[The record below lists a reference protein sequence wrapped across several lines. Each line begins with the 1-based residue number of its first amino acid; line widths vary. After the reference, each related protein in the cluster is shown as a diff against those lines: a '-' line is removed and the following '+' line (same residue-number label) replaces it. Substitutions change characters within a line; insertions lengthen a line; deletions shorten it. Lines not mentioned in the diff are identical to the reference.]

1 MTIVRSR
8 QEMMDLGMQFAHYYE
23 QIRLFTL
30 EGSLTNVNIPPDE
43 FQDYDFSYFVTDME
57 YFKRSDDW
65 LDMFGTRI
73 ILQKPEDMELFPADL
88 GNWFSYLMIFE
99 DGTKIDLTLIPL
111 EEVEDYFEQSD
122 GLVEVLL
129 DKDNRLKQTVV
140 ASDRQYHIRKPSVR
154 SFDDC
159 CNEFWMSA
167 TYVAKGLARGEILF
181 AIDMMNQVFRPTLLT
196 MLRWKVGM
204 DTGYTLSIGK
214 SDKFL
219 QSYVS
224 SDTWERLL
232 STYNMGSIPSMW
244 AALEMC
250 VVLFRETAHQ
260 IAEQYQF
267 LYPTYDANISP
278 YIDQIHRKSK

>member
-1 MTIVRSR
+1 MRSR
-8 QEMMDLGMQFAHYYE
+8 QEMMDLGMQFAHNNE
-23 QIRLFTL
+23 QIRIFTL

-43 FQDYDFSYFVTDME
+43 FQDYDFSYFVTDMA
-57 YFKRSDDW
+57 YFKRSDEW
-65 LDMFGTRI
+65 LDFFGPRI
-73 ILQKPEDMELFPADL
+73 ILQKPEDMELFPAEL

-99 DGTKIDLTLIPL
+99 DGNKIDLTLIPL
-111 EEVEDYFEQSD
+111 NEIDDYFEQRD

-129 DKDNRLKQTVV
+129 DKDNLIKQPVV
-140 ASDRQYHIRKPSVR
+140 ASDRQYHIQKPSAR

-181 AIDMMNQVFRPTLLT
+181 AIDMMNNVFRPNLLT

-204 DTGYTLSIGK
+204 DTEYRLSIGK

-219 QSYVS
+219 QQYVS
-224 SDTWERLL
+224 HATWEMLL

-244 AALEMC
+244 ESLDRC
-250 VVLFRETAHQ
+250 VTLFRETANQIAAAYHYPYPEYDVSVSPYLHQ
-260 IAEQYQF
+260 IR
-267 LYPTYDANISP
+267 L
-278 YIDQIHRKSK
+278 KSK

>member
-1 MTIVRSR
+1 MRSR
-8 QEMMDLGMQFAHYYE
+8 QEMMDLGMQFAHSYE

-57 YFKRSDDW
+57 HFKRSDEWIDF
-65 LDMFGTRI
+65 FGPRM
-73 ILQKPEDMELFPADL
+73 ILQKPEDMELFPAEL

-111 EEVEDYFEQSD
+111 GEVGDYFEQSD

-129 DKDNRLKQTVV
+129 DKDNRIKQPVV
-140 ASDRQYHIRKPSVR
+140 ASDRQYYIRKPSAR

-167 TYVAKGLARGEILF
+167 TYVAKGLARQEILF
-181 AIDMMNQVFRPTLLT
+181 AIDMMNNVFRPNLLT

-204 DTGYTLSIGK
+204 DTEYTLSIGK

-219 QSYVS
+219 QQYV
-224 SDTWERLL
+224 TREIWERLL
-232 STYNMGSIPSMW
+232 STYNMVSIPSMW
-244 AALEMC
+244 AALDTC
-250 VVLFRETAHQ
+250 VALFRETAHQ
-260 IAEQYQF
+260 IAKQYQYS
-267 LYPTYDANISP
+267 YPAYDAKISP
-278 YIDQIHRKSK
+278 YIDHIRKKSN